1 MPGVTKAGRMLSRAF
16 ANTGF
21 TLDVLVRALAIFPR
35 SLFTSRG
42 FRAIVEQM
50 YYCGVKAIGVTS
62 VVALFMGMIVALQ
75 VGIELKRYGQ
85 AETVG
90 FLVAV
95 SMTREMGPMITAIIL
110 TAMLGS
116 TIAAEIGTM
125 KVSEEI
131 DALEVMS
138 IDPIRVLV
146 TPRVVALTLMT
157 FVLTI
162 LVDLV
167 GVLGGALVAM
177 ARLGVSWTRYVDWAK
192 RVFEDDDFLGF
203 LPMDVYTGL
212 TKALVFGLLI
222 SCVACS
228 QGLRAKGGAL
238 GVGRAVRK
246 TVVASIMLTLVF
258 GYLMTAFFYAS

>member
-1 MPGVTKAGRMLSRAF
+1 MWGVTKTGRALGRAF
-16 ANTGF
+16 ENTGF
-21 TLDVLVRALAIFPR
+21 TLSYLARSLALLPR
-35 SLFTSRG
+35 SLFTARG
-42 FRAIVEQM
+42 FASIVSQM
-50 YYCGVKAIGVTS
+50 YYCGVKALGVTG

-95 SMTREMGPMITAIIL
+95 SMTREMGPMITAIIV

-146 TPRVVALTLMT
+146 MPRVVAMTLMT
-157 FVLTI
+157 FALTI
-162 LVDLV
+162 LVDFV

-177 ARLGVSWTRYVDWAK
+177 ARLGVSAERYFEWAT
-192 RVFEDDDFLGF
+192 RVFENDDFLGF

-212 TKALVFGLLI
+212 TKSLVFGMLI
-222 SCVACS
+222 SSVACS
-228 QGLRAKGGAL
+228 QGLRARGGAL

-246 TVVASIMLTLVF
+246 TVVASIMLTLIL
-258 GYLMTAFFYAS
+258 GYLMTAFFYA